1 MCFCP
6 LNTMFK
12 IFGWCLDK
20 GRCGNQTVDRE
31 IQLCAFKTPVSKFD
45 DLTTICN
52 SLDIGKR
59 ND

>member
-1 MCFCP
+1 MCFFP

-20 GRCGNQTVDRE
+20 GSHGNQTVDRE
-31 IQLCAFKTPVSKFD
+31 MQLCAFKTPVSKSN
-45 DLTTICN
+45 DLITICN
-52 SLDIGKR
+52 SIDIEKR